1 MKMHYQWINKL
12 VYLIQTV
19 IQLLNVFMILL
30 KVYQIK
36 DVNNLQMIEHL
47 VQVVYKLILVYVW
60 KYLNNVIL
68 MLILWVAKIQ
78 LLHKINYVLL

>member
-19 IQLLNVFMILL
+19 LKLLNVFMILL

-47 VQVVYKLILVYVW
+47 VQVVY
-60 KYLNNVIL
+60 
-68 MLILWVAKIQ
+68 
-78 LLHKINYVLL
+78 